1 LSAVVKIGASSACV
15 LFDSGSNTDS
25 VTPEYANAVGGIRI
39 PLTEQITLQLGCV
52 ASRSK
57 INYGTR
63 LPVNFGGVRG
73 HVYFDQVN
81 LHRYDVIIGTPFM
94 NRHGVSLDFAKR
106 EI

>member
-1 LSAVVKIGASSACV
+1 LSAVVKIGASSAYV
-15 LFDSGSNTDS
+15 LFNSGSNTDS
-25 VTPEYANAVGGIRI
+25 VTPEYANAVGGVRI
-39 PLTEQITLQLGCV
+39 TLTEQITLQLGCV
-52 ASRSK
+52 GSRSK

-73 HVYFDQVN
+73 HVYFNQVN
-81 LHRYDVIIGTPFM
+81 LDRYDMIIGTPFM